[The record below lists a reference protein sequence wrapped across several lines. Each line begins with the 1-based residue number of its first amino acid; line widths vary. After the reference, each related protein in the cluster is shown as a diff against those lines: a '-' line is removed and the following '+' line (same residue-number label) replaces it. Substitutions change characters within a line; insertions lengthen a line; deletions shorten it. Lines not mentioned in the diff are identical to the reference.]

1 MNSELYKKISDS
13 TAHRTSRDAIAN
25 GILTDQNLFP
35 SLFEIALNTKDKN
48 HHKACW
54 IMELVLEEKLFY
66 LNDFL
71 DDFCECLN
79 KFDNESSLRSISKI
93 CMFLSKSSILTN
105 LQEEQ
110 IIESCLDWLISD
122 SVKVATKAYSIRTLH
137 KLGKKNDWIYPELR
151 RILTDDYYKHSYA
164 YKAVAREILKKIK

>member
-54 IMELVLEEKLFY
+54 IMELVLEKKLFY
-66 LNDFL
+66 LTDFL
-71 DDFCECLN
+71 DDFCKNL
-79 KFDNESSLRSISKI
+79 KTFDNESSLRSISKI
-93 CMFLSKSSILTN
+93 SMFLSKCSILTSF
-105 LQEEQ
+105 QD
-110 IIESCLDWLISD
+110 I
-122 SVKVATKAYSIRTLH
+122 
-137 KLGKKNDWIYPELR
+137 
-151 RILTDDYYKHSYA
+151 
-164 YKAVAREILKKIK
+164 